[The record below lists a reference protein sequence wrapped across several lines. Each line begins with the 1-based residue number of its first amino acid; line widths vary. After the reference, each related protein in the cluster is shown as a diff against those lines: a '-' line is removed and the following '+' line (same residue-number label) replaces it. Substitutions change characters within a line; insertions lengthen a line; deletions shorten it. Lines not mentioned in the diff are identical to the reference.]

1 MIRGQH
7 PPYNLTLKHNCFSMP
22 RPRPPKLEG
31 PRRPHSFYPRT
42 SSIHQENGHV
52 PPPSRSDGSGR
63 PQDRTSSHSGDP
75 RNPVGRVRE
84 RPIPPGWCS
93 SERPLGTQAPTHP
106 GTGPPEAPSSQES
119 SSWAPG
125 ATLRAVSGAKRLFP
139 GARTPR
145 GTWRSPLKQ
154 QPSRAHHAPGGR
166 RPAAHLLAPPP
177 RGTPPSFPAALFQ
190 LLPAGR
196 RAQLTLPRAGLER
209 WGGDDPSADRAQ
221 QVRSPCRPVQPVC
234 QDFAQNFS
242 ARAAGE

>member
-1 MIRGQH
+1 MNDPRSAPSLQSHFKTQLFLNAPSPSPKTRGSTKTAFLL
-7 PPYNLTLKHNCFSMP
+7 PPHKFHTP
-22 RPRPPKLEG
+22 GERPR
-31 PRRPHSFYPRT
+31 ST
-42 SSIHQENGHV
+42 
-52 PPPSRSDGSGR
+52 PSRSDGSGR

-93 SERPLGTQAPTHP
+93 SERPLGTQAPGLPKHQAARSPPP
-106 GTGPPEAPSSQES
+106 GAPR
-119 SSWAPG
+119 